1 MADQVDVEE
10 VKTKVH
16 ELIVQADKEGTLEY
30 VFIFPST
37 CRIDKHAAR

>member
-1 MADQVDVEE
+1 MPDHINVEE
-10 VKTKVH
+10 VKAKVH

-37 CRIDKHAAR
+37 CRVDIYAAR